1 MTGYELCAMFAACA
15 AAGTPEML
23 QEARALHVRMEGI
36 WNKLQ
41 ARSMGGRPNP
51 QLAAQTRSG
60 SHGRLDNQ
68 ASGTQQQQLQPP

>member
-23 QEARALHVRMEGI
+23 REARALHVRMEGL

-41 ARSMGGRPNP
+41 TRSMGGRPNP
-51 QLAAQTRSG
+51 QLAAETRSG
-60 SHGRLDNQ
+60 SHGRAVEQ
-68 ASGTQQQQLQPP
+68 APGTLQQLLQFL